1 MRPGESSACDRLAHL
16 CQRRARARAP
26 GPGKRAA
33 RLVRRVLKAR
43 MRVLSLAFVAA
54 TTLAG
59 APAFAQSY
67 PVWRPQ
73 DRLVQEVQP
82 TPLDPGTLDLQRA
95 ERLATQANRLR
106 ERLPASE
113 RPSGWVRGGTR

>member
-1 MRPGESSACDRLAHL
+1 
-16 CQRRARARAP
+16 
-26 GPGKRAA
+26 
-33 RLVRRVLKAR
+33 
-43 MRVLSLAFVAA
+43 MRVLSLALVAA

-59 APAFAQSY
+59 AHASAQAL
-67 PVWRPQ
+67 PTWRPQ

-82 TPLDPGTLDLQRA
+82 TPLDPSTLDLRRA
-95 ERLATQANRLR
+95 ERLAAQANRLR

>member
-1 MRPGESSACDRLAHL
+1 MRSP
-16 CQRRARARAP
+16 RRAS
-26 GPGKRAA
+26 

-59 APAFAQSY
+59 APAFAQSN

-73 DRLVQEVQP
+73 DRPIQEVQP

-106 ERLPASE
+106 EPLPAP
-113 RPSGWVRGGTR
+113 RPSHWVHGSAR

>member
-1 MRPGESSACDRLAHL
+1 MPAGESSARDRVAHL
-16 CQRRARARAP
+16 CHRRATALGA
-26 GPGKRAA
+26 GAA
-33 RLVRRVLKAR
+33 KAR

-73 DRLVQEVQP
+73 DRPIQEVQP

-106 ERLPASE
+106 EPLPAP
-113 RPSGWVRGGTR
+113 RPSHWVHGSAR